1 MCARHA
7 GGICEVGSCRLIKIG
22 RVLVLEGTCVNPHCE
37 FIQFIR
43 ASLLLTIG
51 SSPRTGQPDRA
62 PRNSSKMATRNKKC
76 SRILEFA
83 MHRWYRPSY
92 RRPRRDSS
100 GRRAIDHDCF
110 AKVVYVRFGRQW
122 LANPKATLGPRE
134 RFRKSEPLMPQRRT
148 PGRLANERATCC
160 PGGPCPPLPPSASRT
175 GI

>member
-7 GGICEVGSCRLIKIG
+7 GGICEGSCRLIKIG

-83 MHRWYRPSY
+83 MHTDGSSPTTPRAEKNFWSLIDGKQYVSFMGGTGQVIGGRGATPPAGGPSTTTASPKLFTFALDGNGLQTQRRPSA
-92 RRPRRDSS
+92 PASDSE
-100 GRRAIDHDCF
+100 
-110 AKVVYVRFGRQW
+110 
-122 LANPKATLGPRE
+122 NPNR
-134 RFRKSEPLMPQRRT
+134 
-148 PGRLANERATCC
+148 
-160 PGGPCPPLPPSASRT
+160 
-175 GI
+175 